1 MHSPYKSFEAKDPDE
16 LLDYKFDWA
25 ADRNNN
31 GLTNWLKEGET
42 ILDCEVTVPDGITL
56 VSHAIADD
64 NTSVI
69 VWLSGGTNNQEYL
82 ITCKIDTAT
91 RTGVR
96 SAILPVKNR

>member
-1 MHSPYKSFEAKDPDE
+1 MHSPYKTFEPKDPAE
-16 LLDYKFDWA
+16 KLDYLFDWA
-25 ADRNNN
+25 AERNNN

-42 ILDCEVTVPDGITL
+42 ILDCEITVPDGLDL
-56 VSHAIADD
+56 VSHTVINN

-69 VWLSGGTNNQEYL
+69 VWLSGGTNNEEYL

-96 SAILPVKNR
+96 SAILPVRNL